1 MIGNIEVSVNASEE
15 EIEEALL
22 EQVDFDYVR
31 KCVADLKGIVEKYGP
46 FKEIQ
51 EKNENSKT
59 GEFVKTYHEKRG
71 WICDELER
79 IDSRKVWTLIND
91 LVNEYSFLGSGYHF
105 VGPKDPP
112 SYSEILSW
120 FISEKSCEDSFL
132 SVNTEFIIF
141 QIFTDSDDD
150 DDDDNEYYF
159 RLNLWDLIGADN
171 LSDKEIIGV
180 MSS

>member
-1 MIGNIEVSVNASEE
+1 MWSIEVLVNASEE

-22 EQVDFDYVR
+22 EEVDFDYVR
-31 KCVADLKGIVEKYGP
+31 KCVAILKGIVEKYGP

-71 WICDELER
+71 WICDALER
-79 IDSRKVWTLIND
+79 IDSRKVWTFYDDFINENSY
-91 LVNEYSFLGSGYHF
+91 LSSGYEF
-105 VGPKDPP
+105 VGPKDRP
-112 SYSEILSW
+112 SRHEIRSW
-120 FISEKSCEDSFL
+120 FISEKPCEDSL
-132 SVNTEFIIF
+132 LHIDTEFIIL

-150 DDDDNEYYF
+150 GDYYF
-159 RLNLWDLIGADN
+159 RLNLWDLIGADS
-171 LSDKEIIGV
+171 LSDKDIIGV